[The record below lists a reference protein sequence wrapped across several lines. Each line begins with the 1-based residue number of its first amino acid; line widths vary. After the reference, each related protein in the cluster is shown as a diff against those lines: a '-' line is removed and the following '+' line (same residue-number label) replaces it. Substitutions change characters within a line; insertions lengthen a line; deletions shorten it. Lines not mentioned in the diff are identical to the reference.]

1 MFHNSE
7 KEKAKSSAG
16 YQSGNQPDDAIVFSL
31 IRRLRSF
38 ANRFSPREQ
47 SEIQEIIETDVHK
60 LRGRLKHLRD
70 CIAKEQ
76 AKNIENLKTG
86 SGSDIQQTVDLV
98 RDMQQKGEKGEA
110 EAADWVLKTFYEE
123 SSRCSCAAHEP
134 KLSLIS
140 QEGSFVTNTSVDTG
154 KQRRKLDLV
163 KLEDVANAL
172 SSDSRMSWNSRW
184 SLSHRSSRLNGS
196 VNKDEIVAVF
206 SKAKSERLARWNLSP
221 PVRSTRLHKKRAFR
235 KQQLSLSSY
244 LEWEAHEKRTDLTE
258 GDPKWRLTQGP
269 AKDNNQSKSF
279 DSILS
284 ISSDEEKE
292 IKTQFVKTK
301 NVVPGDSKPDLL
313 WLADSVHK
321 EECIGQ
327 FELTSDSYLYNKD
340 GSSIVYPRGEPR
352 TILETPAILQHGLN
366 VLNIDWEFDVVS
378 FSQRADVENMPL
390 VAIGNWIILKM
401 GLNVHLDLDMNR
413 VNNWLRCIE
422 ESYLDNP
429 YHNHLHGADVM
440 CNIYHWFRSKLFVQ
454 NMSPLDMFTTL
465 MAAAAHDV
473 GHDAVNNRYHI
484 VTRSRLGTR
493 FNDSSPLENYHT
505 SLAFDLLYKPD
516 NNWLDLLQH
525 DVQCCF
531 RSLMIELILATDGN
545 QHQQHQANI
554 IALVNCVQLPTSIDD
569 DPIMLRAVKIWKDQ
583 LTVEPKEEEQSRVVG
598 EPCEKLMVL
607 KAALHIADIANPA
620 KPNPICVYWAMKVT
634 QEFFE
639 QGDKERI
646 RGLPVSPLCDRETS
660 MIEDG
665 QKGFIKFVVMPIFE
679 PWAKLV
685 PEAQIAISHLE
696 SNLAFWENRS
706 KDEYQRKVFESVCEE
721 MQKSKVQMKESPSFK
736 TQEEE
741 VVDVKLTASFDADA
755 QLSITSIYHL
765 SSDGKP
771 ELSVNMSNGR
781 KMSVDSSSRSFFK

>member
-1 MFHNSE
+1 MFHNNE

-47 SEIQEIIETDVHK
+47 SEIEDIIKTDVHK
-60 LRGRLKHLRD
+60 LRGRLRYLRD
-70 CIAKEQ
+70 CIVEEQ
-76 AKNIENLKTG
+76 AKNVENLKTG

-123 SSRCSCAAHEP
+123 SSRCSCAGHEP

-140 QEGSFVTNTSVDTG
+140 QEGSFVTNTSVDMG

-172 SSDSRMSWNSRW
+172 SSDRRMSWNSGL
-184 SLSHRSSRLNGS
+184 SLSHRSSRLNRR
-196 VNKDEIVAVF
+196 VNKDEIVPVF
-206 SKAKSERLARWNLSP
+206 SNAKSERLARWNLSP
-221 PVRSTRLHKKRAFR
+221 PVRSTRLPKQRASR

-244 LEWEAHEKRTDLTE
+244 LEWEAREKQTDLTG

-269 AKDNNQSKSF
+269 AKDHNQSNSF

-301 NVVPGDSKPDLL
+301 NVVPGESKPDLL
-313 WLADSVHK
+313 WLGDSVRK
-321 EECIGQ
+321 EECIGK
-327 FELTSDSYLYNKD
+327 FEFTSGSYLYNKD
-340 GSSIVYPRGEPR
+340 GSLVVYPPGDPR
-352 TILETPAILQHGLN
+352 TILETPAILHHSLN
-366 VLNIDWEFDVVS
+366 ELNIDWEFDVVS
-378 FSQRADVENMPL
+378 FAQRADVENMPL
-390 VAIGNWIILKM
+390 LVIGNWIILNM

-440 CNIYHWFRSKLFVQ
+440 CNIYYWFRSKLFVQ

-525 DVQCCF
+525 DVQWCF
-531 RSLMIELILATDGN
+531 RSVMIELILATDGN

-569 DPIMLRAVKIWKDQ
+569 DPIMLRAVKIGQDK
-583 LTVEPKEEEQSRVVG
+583 LTECEEEEQSRVFG

-660 MIEDG
+660 RIEDG

-679 PWAKLV
+679 PWVKLV

-706 KDEYQRKVFESVCEE
+706 KDEFQRKLFEIVCEE
-721 MQKSKVQMKESPSFK
+721 MQKRKTQIKESSSFK
-736 TQEEE
+736 TQEDE
-741 VVDVKLTASFDADA
+741 VVGLTTSFDADA
-755 QLSITSIYHL
+755 LLSVTSIYHL
-765 SSDGKP
+765 SSEGKP

-781 KMSVDSSSRSFFK
+781 KTSIDSSSRSFFK